1 MQIIPRNAIRVFLPI
16 AALIA
21 LQGCQSQNDFDLA
34 ASQAK
39 AGNAKQTHIAMVKIA
54 DGGDLQAMAWLM
66 QDATIRGLDKPDAR
80 KQFVLWAERCA
91 EKGNVTCAES
101 AGIFYWSG
109 IDGAIDFKM
118 AEKWFIK
125 AKASGSPSAE
135 GWLEDVRHRKP
146 ASPSI
151 RKLEA

>member
-21 LQGCQSQNDFDLA
+21 FQGCQSQNDFDLA

-39 AGNAKQTHIAMVKIA
+39 AGNTKQTHIAMVKIA

-66 QDATIRGLDKPDAR
+66 QDATARGLDKPDAR

-125 AKASGSPSAE
+125 AKASGSASAD
-135 GWLEDVRHRKP
+135 GWLEDVRQRKP